1 MIQICFGKSSD
12 KLVAKFRAPT
22 VMYIA
27 AWIMLQ
33 LSKLCKPGC
42 KFAMGL

>member
-1 MIQICFGKSSD
+1 MIQICCGKSSE
-12 KLVAKFRAPT
+12 KLVVKFIAPP

-33 LSKLCKPGC
+33 LSKLCKLFC
-42 KFAMGL
+42 KLVMRL